1 MMEKYIHHFFE
12 KDTET
17 GQRDKRQTGQ
27 IGKSSFLLFCKNVSI
42 FENMVFIQNLKL
54 EKLYFHKNNIY

>member
-17 GQRDKRQTGQ
+17 GQTGQ
-27 IGKSSFLLFCKNVSI
+27 WDKGTFR
-42 FENMVFIQNLKL
+42 EL
-54 EKLYFHKNNIY
+54 EYDYTLC

>member
-17 GQRDKRQTGQ
+17 GQWDKGTFR
-27 IGKSSFLLFCKNVSI
+27 
-42 FENMVFIQNLKL
+42 EL
-54 EKLYFHKNNIY
+54 EYDYTLC